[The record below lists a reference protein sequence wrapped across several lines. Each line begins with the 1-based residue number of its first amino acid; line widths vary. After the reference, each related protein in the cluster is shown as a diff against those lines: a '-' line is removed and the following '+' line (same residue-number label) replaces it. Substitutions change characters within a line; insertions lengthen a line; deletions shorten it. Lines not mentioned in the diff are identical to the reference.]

1 MKVVCLGTS
10 RVKRLESGRQAPVS
24 GEKTTMIGMDI
35 YRERMAITQ
44 NSEETSKRIWL
55 ITR

>member
-35 YRERMAITQ
+35 YRERMAITE
-44 NSEETSKRIWL
+44 NSEETSNRIWL